1 MHRLIEDYFGRL
13 SPAPDG
19 GRHDS
24 AVLEELGRLAF
35 TTDSYVIDPIFF
47 PGGDIG
53 SLAVTGTVNDLAVAG
68 ARPMF
73 LSLSVI
79 LEEGFPLDSL
89 RRVCDSIL
97 EASRC
102 AGVSIVTGDTKVVE
116 RGRGDG
122 IYINTAGLGLM
133 AAPEPP
139 GPRRIRSGQ
148 VAILSGDLGRHGL
161 SVLCSRGDLG
171 VKVSIP
177 SDIAAIHGS
186 TLALLEAG
194 VGVSC
199 MRDLTR
205 GGLAAAVT
213 EIAEAS
219 GTGMELVESSI
230 PLHPEVSGACELL
243 GLDPLQLANEGRFL
257 AFVDASDAGRAL
269 DIMERTGPGGAA
281 VIGVVREDPLH
292 LVRMVSSSGGARVV
306 GRPSGDQFPRIC

>member
-1 MHRLIEDYFGRL
+1 MHRLIEEYFGGL
-13 SPAPDG
+13 SPAPPG

-24 AVLEELGRLAF
+24 AVLDELGGIAF
-35 TTDSYVIDPIFF
+35 TTDSYVVDPIFF

-89 RRVCDSIL
+89 RRICDSICR
-97 EASRC
+97 ASRE

-133 AAPEPP
+133 ASRERP
-139 GPRRIRSGQ
+139 GPGRIRPGQ
-148 VAILSGDLGRHGL
+148 VIILSGDLGRHGL

-171 VKVSIP
+171 VKVSIG
-177 SDIAAIHGS
+177 SDIAAIHPS

-205 GGLAAAVT
+205 GGLAAALT
-213 EIAEAS
+213 EIAGES
-219 GTGMELVESSI
+219 GTGMELIESSI
-230 PLHPEVSGACELL
+230 PLHPEVEGACELL
-243 GLDPLQLANEGRFL
+243 GLDPLQLANEGRFI
-257 AFVDASDAGRAL
+257 AFVDASDSDRAL
-269 DIMERTGPGGAA
+269 AVVERTGPGGAA
-281 VIGVVREDPLH
+281 LIGGVREDPLH
-292 LVRMVSSSGGARVV
+292 LVRMTSSSGGARVV